1 MNAWLKT
8 RTQGKPGN
16 SGPAAFAFFCPG
28 PGTSPKKSFLPTTQN
43 PLLDPPQHGAVAQ
56 RVQTAD
62 FFGASSVASALDVAR
77 RRDPAD
83 NDLTLSPSLP
93 PRSQNRN
100 FLLCT
105 K

>member
-1 MNAWLKT
+1 MALNQKERDWLQWLHQAK
-8 RTQGKPGN
+8 RKQITQRE
-16 SGPAAFAFFCPG
+16 AAQRMQV
-28 PGTSPKKSFLPTTQN
+28 SERWVRR
-43 PLLDPPQHGAVAQ
+43 LLQRMKREKEVAQ

-77 RRDPAD
+77 RRGPAD

-93 PRSQNRN
+93 PPSQNRN